1 MPLFDLSGVL
11 NIQKS
16 YLDTV
21 LQGNVSSNED
31 VQRQMTAMQGNLNS
45 LYTSL
50 LSANLS
56 TSAALDH
63 QSDMINI
70 VTNENDRLIAKQN
83 AVNDALNSKKRMIA
97 LNDSYRKQ
105 QQQYVYILIILTI
118 AGLIYIAAST
128 YLPGT
133 VGTIIAILDFTVAIL
148 LIGQIVYTIYSR
160 DTLDFDKLYQGGRPA
175 ASDIGGNASTAKV
188 GSILSLSAGGDVCVG
203 PACCDARSVYDY
215 TNNKCVPRC
224 EQPKNLL
231 LNGACTIATTDVH
244 CRDNGVDPHKKMY
257 GNLTAGNATCGP
269 EQSPFMIGGFT
280 TLAQS
285 TSSYNGALP
294 FSPDEYTQ
302 YSRVR

>member
-1 MPLFDLSGVL
+1 MQD
-11 NIQKS
+11 K
-16 YLDTV
+16 LD
-21 LQGNVSSNED
+21 
-31 VQRQMTAMQGNLNS
+31 S
-45 LYTSL
+45 LYTRL

-70 VTNENDRLIAKQN
+70 VKNENDRLIAKQN

-203 PACCDARSVYDY
+203 PACCDATSVYDY
-215 TNNKCVPRC
+215 TNNKCVDTC
-224 EQPKNLL
+224 GTNKVLF
-231 LNGACTIATTDVH
+231 
-244 CRDNGVDPHKKMY
+244 NGVCTTTTSTGYCSTNGGDTNKNMY

-269 EQSPFMIGGFT
+269 VQSPLMIGGFT

-285 TSSYNGALP
+285 SSSYNGALP